1 MNENKNL
8 SLNDIVQRYN
18 IDDVEALT
26 KIVED
31 REQKAFLDGY
41 DYAIE
46 ILSTCRVPKKDNL

>member
-46 ILSTCRVPKKDNL
+46 ILSTCRAPKKR